1 MNDEAI
7 SSVLTI
13 MISKKG
19 WLSIAT
25 LIIMII
31 ASLLGSSL
39 YPNAKG
45 QFVGMVCL
53 TPPLAS
59 ACPAPPV
66 SVTGSIGSQLMV
78 PVIVQGSDVFNG
90 FDITLK
96 TNHAILTPTGVS
108 LADSLLAS
116 GSILLECV
124 GVVLKVGPNCSPTD
138 TSDTLHMALVGPLQ
152 EFAPLTGLL
161 FTAIFNITGNADT
174 TIGYQTGC
182 SQSSVNNTSICM
194 LFSNGSLSI
203 PPETIQD
210 ATYTVAPTPTFTI
223 VSNPGSLTVT
233 KGSVG
238 NTTITATSLNGFTGN
253 ITFSLSVN
261 STARH
266 LPTFSVTPAMVG
278 LTYGGSSMA
287 LLNVSAKNN
296 SDRTEYYV
304 TITASGGGI
313 SDVLEI
319 TVYVII

>member
-1 MNDEAI
+1 
-7 SSVLTI
+7 
-13 MISKKG
+13 
-19 WLSIAT
+19 
-25 LIIMII
+25 
-31 ASLLGSSL
+31 
-39 YPNAKG
+39 
-45 QFVGMVCL
+45 
-53 TPPLAS
+53 
-59 ACPAPPV
+59 
-66 SVTGSIGSQLMV
+66 
-78 PVIVQGSDVFNG
+78 
-90 FDITLK
+90 
-96 TNHAILTPTGVS
+96 
-108 LADSLLAS
+108 
-116 GSILLECV
+116 
-124 GVVLKVGPNCSPTD
+124 
-138 TSDTLHMALVGPLQ
+138 
-152 EFAPLTGLL
+152 
-161 FTAIFNITGNADT
+161 
-174 TIGYQTGC
+174 
-182 SQSSVNNTSICM
+182 VNNTSTCV
-194 LFSNGSLSI
+194 LFSNGGLSI

-210 ATYTVAPTPTFTI
+210 ATYAVAPTPTFTI

-287 LLNVSAKNN
+287 LFNVSAKNN